1 MEGIIDAV
9 NRIDEAIR
17 TVKEIVEKLIDT
29 LREVATRIKEVIV
42 STFNG
47 FSLPTRK
54 ELSKAIYGKVSAEF
68 IFPKKNR
75 KYRKIARRNR
85 KGIN

>member
-9 NRIDEAIR
+9 NCFDEAIR
-17 TVKEIVEKLIDT
+17 TVKEFVEKLIDT
-29 LREVATRIKEVIV
+29 LREAANRIKEIIV
-42 STFNG
+42 STFNS

>member
-9 NRIDEAIR
+9 NCFDEAIR
-17 TVKEIVEKLIDT
+17 IVKEAFEKFIET
-29 LREVATRIKEVIV
+29 LREVIMSVKTVIMRMCN
-42 STFNG
+42 S
-47 FSLPTRK
+47 FSLPTKK
-54 ELSKAIYGKVSAEF
+54 ELSKAIYGKVKAEF

>member
-9 NRIDEAIR
+9 NCFDEAIR

-29 LREVATRIKEVIV
+29 LREVANRIKEIIV
-42 STFNG
+42 STFNS

>member
-9 NRIDEAIR
+9 NCFDEAIR
-17 TVKEIVEKLIDT
+17 TVKEFVEKLIDT
-29 LREVATRIKEVIV
+29 LREVANRIKEIIE
-42 STFNG
+42 SMFNG